1 MALYVATEGALVS
14 QPLSH
19 ANKYLIA
26 CDGDLIS
33 LTCTHDDVGSGS
45 STWII
50 SPPVN
55 CSTSI
60 IHNPPTDAPS
70 CGPFTFSG
78 VNEALQGVTQL
89 SSTAMATAS
98 TTMSGS
104 VVECKSGIFSSSS
117 AGNLTLCIIG

>member
-1 MALYVATEGALVS
+1 MS
-14 QPLSH
+14 QPSSYL
-19 ANKYLIA
+19 NKYIIA

-33 LTCTHDDVGSGS
+33 LICTHGNVGSGS

-50 SPPVN
+50 SSPVN

-60 IHNPPTDAPS
+60 IHNPPIDAPP

-78 VNEALQGVTQL
+78 VNEALRGVTQL

-98 TTMSGS
+98 TLMSGS
-104 VVECKSGIFSSSS
+104 VVECRSGIFSSSS
-117 AGNLTLCIIG
+117 VGNLTLCIIG